1 MECDCLQIPYRRY
14 DSGLKH
20 LMASMLPRKYLE
32 DTFMM
37 QFGRTRRSLPKY
49 LMPTVLDYKDR
60 GLVELGAAG
69 LLIGVECYRIR
80 DGTWPIPY
88 AVITT
93 WVRVELVGIEE
104 NYSSSNW
111 VGLLSKYSVR
121 IFHVTLSLEI

>member
-20 LMASMLPRKYLE
+20 LMPSMLPRKYLE

-69 LLIGVECYRIR
+69 LLIR

-104 NYSSSNW
+104 NYSSSTW
-111 VGLLSKYSVR
+111 VGLLSKYSAR